1 MDRKQFYGKLYYS
14 TATKNVKQIMM
25 MTIKLKIVIVI
36 IIMMKMTNLYFSAD
50 DVVAWTNQ
58 SSKTNSVARC
68 VFVLVFLLVF
78 MFTLHHHEHQGEHQ
92 KSKNLVKKTH
102 FLRKRSKRAK

>member
-14 TATKNVKQIMM
+14 TATKNIKQIMM
-25 MTIKLKIVIVI
+25 MIIKLKIVIMI
-36 IIMMKMTNLYFSAD
+36 ILMMKMTNLYFSAD

-58 SSKTNSVARC
+58 SSKTTSVARC
-68 VFVLVFLLVF
+68 VFVFVFLLVF
-78 MFTLHHHEHQGEHQ
+78 MFTLHHHEHRGEHK
-92 KSKNLVKKTH
+92 KSKDLVKKTH

>member
-1 MDRKQFYGKLYYS
+1 
-14 TATKNVKQIMM
+14 
-25 MTIKLKIVIVI
+25 
-36 IIMMKMTNLYFSAD
+36 MKMTNLYFSAD

-58 SSKTNSVARC
+58 TTSVARC
-68 VFVLVFLLVF
+68 VFVFVFHLVF